1 MAVEVALRS
10 RPRKIHSIVFLD
22 GDNKVGELRRY
33 VLSELGKD
41 IAGHIEG
48 RAFEEKKLGT
58 ELNGYNRWFCGAGIS
73 KRAVPLSGGG
83 TAM

>member
-1 MAVEVALRS
+1 MFPRRCGPGGSEGAGLGAALQVPANLSS
-10 RPRKIHSIVFLD
+10 RPVAVTVDPRK
-22 GDNKVGELRRY
+22 GY
-33 VLSELGKD
+33 VE
-41 IAGHIEG
+41 E